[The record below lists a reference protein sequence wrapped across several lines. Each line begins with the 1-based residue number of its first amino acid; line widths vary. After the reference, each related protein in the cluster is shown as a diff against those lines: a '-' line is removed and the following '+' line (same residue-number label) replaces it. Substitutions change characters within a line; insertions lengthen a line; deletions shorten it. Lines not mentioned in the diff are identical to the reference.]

1 MSIFK
6 AYDIRGIYGQDL
18 TQDVFYKIARAYARF
33 IEPRKV
39 VVELE
44 AWPTKPP
51 AWVLLHVMVADT
63 RQFSI
68 RLALSALVGMPPT
81 RPEVCRPPLTS
92 PATCRFLMVAPSSL

>member
-39 VVELE
+39 VVAFRRICAGACGRSGE
-44 AWPTKPP
+44 
-51 AWVLLHVMVADT
+51 
-63 RQFSI
+63 R
-68 RLALSALVGMPPT
+68 G
-81 RPEVCRPPLTS
+81 
-92 PATCRFLMVAPSSL
+92 